1 MSRATQLKLWLG
13 GVVFLASCAV
23 AATAGESQTP
33 PPTPTATTTD
43 NASTAL
49 APAKSAPQHLHGKK
63 KAPPPPLVLPP
74 LPPGPLQ
81 QVPLPQ
87 LPESAPKV
95 SFENGQL
102 TIVANNATL
111 GEILKQ
117 VKKLT
122 GASIDLPA
130 NGAPERVVTQI
141 GPGAPRDVLA
151 TLLNGTAFNYV
162 MLGSN
167 SDPTAVAS
175 VVLTPKPG
183 SEQVQAAGGNFQQAA
198 TPTPGRPQPFVR
210 AAPPQAEVAAAD
222 DQSADDAAD
231 QGQDADQEQ
240 AADQPDQNAQPEQPN
255 PNQPNPNQPNQGPR
269 TPEQLLQMMRQ
280 GQQPGAGVPGQP
292 PQQPPP
298 N

>member
-1 MSRATQLKLWLG
+1 MAA
-13 GVVFLASCAV
+13 FAIPASADD
-23 AATAGESQTP
+23 TQTP
-33 PPTPTATTTD
+33 QAVPA
-43 NASTAL
+43 
-49 APAKSAPQHLHGKK
+49 APAKTAAHHAHTSNKK
-63 KAPPPPLVLPP
+63 KTTAPPLVLPP

-167 SDPTAVAS
+167 SDPMAVSS

-183 SEQVQAAGGNFQQAA
+183 GEQVQAAGGNFQQV
-198 TPTPGRPQPFVR
+198 PQPMAQGPHLPAQPFHPGT
-210 AAPPQAEVAAAD
+210 PPQPEVAAAD
-222 DQSADDAAD
+222 DPPADDAAD
-231 QGQDADQEQ
+231 QGDQDQEQ
-240 AADQPDQNAQPEQPN
+240 AADQPDQNNQPEQPN
-255 PNQPNPNQPNQGPR
+255 ANQPNAGPR

-280 GQQPGAGVPGQP
+280 GQPGAMPGN
-292 PQQPPP
+292 PQQPPQ
-298 N
+298 

>member
-1 MSRATQLKLWLG
+1 MSRTGQFRVWLAG
-13 GVVFLASCAV
+13 GVLLAACAV
-23 AATAGESQTP
+23 PARAGQTEMPQAAPQATP
-33 PPTPTATTTD
+33 AT
-43 NASTAL
+43 
-49 APAKSAPQHLHGKK
+49 APAKSVPHHAHPKK
-63 KAPPPPLVLPP
+63 KTAPPPLVLPP

-87 LPESAPKV
+87 LPENAPNV

-102 TIVANNATL
+102 TIVAHNATL

-167 SDPTAVAS
+167 ADPTAVSS

-183 SEQVQAAGGNFQQAA
+183 GEQVQAAGGNFQQVGQPMAQGPHLPA
-198 TPTPGRPQPFVR
+198 QPFR
-210 AAPPQAEVAAAD
+210 QPGAAIPEPEVAAD
-222 DQSADDAAD
+222 DPPADDAAD
-231 QGQDADQEQ
+231 QGDQEADQEQ
-240 AADQPDQNAQPEQPN
+240 AADQQEGQPE
-255 PNQPNPNQPNQGPR
+255 QPNPNQPNQGPR

-280 GQQPGAGVPGQP
+280 GQPGAMPGNQP
-292 PQQPPP
+292 PQQPPQ
-298 N
+298 